1 LPRKTRNTR
10 RPIALLLIGF
20 LLMAGAVALF
30 LLDLAGDPAAV
41 PQADT
46 IPFPE
51 VPRTSLVDA
60 KAAFDAGSMIFLD
73 VRTAPEYAQSRI
85 PGSINIPMDSLPD
98 RLGELNPEDRFL
110 TVCT

>member
-1 LPRKTRNTR
+1 LPRKKKQTR

-20 LLMAGAVALF
+20 LLMVGAIALWV
-30 LLDLAGDPAAV
+30 LDPGGGGNTP
-41 PQADT
+41 PQDAN

-51 VPRTSLVDA
+51 IARTSLSDA
-60 KAAFDAGSMIFLD
+60 KNAYDAGSAVFLD

-85 PGSINIPMDSLPD
+85 PGSKNIPLDELPD

-110 TVCT
+110 TICT